1 MRTTLL
7 KALLSHAQGHLE
19 KHKANV
25 EIYLE
30 NSVGSGEHSDVM
42 EAIEKELD
50 MVAKYHD
57 QIEILQKYFK

>member
-30 NSVGSGEHSDVM
+30 NSVGIGAHSDVM

>member
-30 NSVGSGEHSDVM
+30 NSVGIGEHSDVM

-50 MVAKYHD
+50 MVAKFHD

>member
-30 NSVGSGEHSDVM
+30 NSVGIGEHSDVM

-57 QIEILQKYFK
+57 QIEILQKYYK